1 MNTTAISTT
10 FNTNTAP
17 ALPLASRLAS
27 LAMAAVLSV
36 AMLAG
41 VDGLART
48 DGPAPLMAQ
57 ASSARA

>member
-1 MNTTAISTT
+1 MNTTAINTA

-17 ALPLASRLAS
+17 ALPLISRLTS

-41 VDGLART
+41 VDSLART
-48 DGPAPLMAQ
+48 DSPAPLMAQ